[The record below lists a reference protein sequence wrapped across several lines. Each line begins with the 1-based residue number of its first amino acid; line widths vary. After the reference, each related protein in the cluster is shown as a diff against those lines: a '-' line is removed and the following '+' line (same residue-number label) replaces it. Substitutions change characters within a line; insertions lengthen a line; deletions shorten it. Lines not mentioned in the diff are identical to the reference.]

1 MKYRSRS
8 ALLLLPFALGPLAA
22 RAADAWPN
30 RPVRLIVPFPPG
42 GSTDAQGRFVG
53 QHLSEL
59 WKQAVIADNRPGAG
73 TVLATNT
80 VAKAAPDGYTVGIA
94 VSSHAINPT
103 LRPNLPYDTLKD
115 LLPITEIGI
124 QHIVLVANPSLPAN
138 NLQEL
143 LDLAK
148 KEPGK
153 LSYASPG
160 SGTAHHLVMELLK
173 SRTGVDIVHVPYR
186 GGAPAQQDVMGGQV
200 PLLMDTYYAAEA
212 LIKAGKLKPIAL
224 FSATRPASVPHIPVV
239 AETVPDVSATS
250 SVGLIAPAG
259 TPAAIVNKISSDI
272 AEAVRTKAFAS
283 KLLLMGLDPVG
294 STPQQYD
301 QRIRADIL
309 KWAPVIKATG
319 ATAD

>member
-1 MKYRSRS
+1 VKYRTRS
-8 ALLLLPFALGPLAA
+8 ALLLLPFALRPWIA
-22 RAADAWPN
+22 RAEESWPG

-42 GSTDAQGRFVG
+42 GSTDSQGRLVG

-59 WKQAVIADNRPGAG
+59 WGQPVIADNRPGAG

-80 VAKAAPDGYTVGIA
+80 VAKAAPDGYTLGIA

-115 LLPITEIGI
+115 LLPISEIGI
-124 QHIVLVANPSLPAN
+124 QHIILVANPSLPVS
-138 NLQEL
+138 NLKEL
-143 LDLAK
+143 LELAR

-173 SRTGVDIVHVPYR
+173 AKTGVDIVHVPYR

-200 PLLMDTYYAAEA
+200 PLLMDTYYASES

-224 FSATRPASVPHIPVV
+224 FSTKRPSSVPDIPVV
-239 AETVPDVSATS
+239 AETVPGVVATS

-259 TPAAIVNKISSDI
+259 TPAAVVHRISTDI
-272 AEAVRTKAFAS
+272 AQAVRTKEFAQ
-283 KLLLMGLDPVG
+283 KLLAMGLDPVG
-294 STPQQYD
+294 SSPQEYD
-301 QRIRADIL
+301 MRIRSDIA